1 MEQTTLS
8 VIPFAVLAVATIY
21 GAIMV
26 MASRNVVHAAFWL
39 LAVSVS
45 SAGLIWFLGAEFI
58 AILQLMVYAGAVS
71 VLVIFTIMITLRSRK
86 DAERST
92 DFSWAGILAA
102 GAFYALIAFAITAS
116 ISADVTQPSGPS
128 TDLAAFGAKMFSLD
142 GWALPFEVASLVLT
156 VALIAGVMW
165 SKDGDR

>member
-1 MEQTTLS
+1 MEPTTLS
-8 VIPFAVLAVATIY
+8 TIPFIILAVATIY

-39 LAVSVS
+39 LEVSVAL
-45 SAGLIWFLGAEFI
+45 AGLIWFLGAEFI

-86 DAERST
+86 DAERPT
-92 DFSWAGILAA
+92 DFSWGGLIAA
-102 GAFYALIAFAITAS
+102 ASFYALIAFAITS
-116 ISADVTQPSGPS
+116 TISVDITQAVGPS
-128 TDLAAFGAKMFSLD
+128 TDLAAFGSKMFSLE

-156 VALIAGVMW
+156 VALVAGVMW
-165 SKDGDR
+165 TKDGDR